1 MANVREIL
9 ELTVA
14 DGWVQVQVDPDADG
28 YTEMV
33 IEKITDERDTMWSTS
48 DALENGGHLTYI
60 NRFDYDV
67 YIKMT
72 RDAALDKHILAITR
86 ML

>member
-14 DGWVQVQVDPDADG
+14 EGWVQVRVDPDADG

-48 DALENGGHLTYI
+48 DALENGGHIPYVA
-60 NRFDYDV
+60 RFDYDV
-67 YIKMT
+67 YLKRT
-72 RDAALDKHILAITR
+72 KDSLLEKHIFAITR